1 MVSPVTENRSV
12 LRSPSPASAD
22 HCLSRRAVP
31 SSTTANGFCWREV
44 GTAFTFTRECGPLSF
59 PARGPILDNGERV
72 LLAGRLPK
80 VDARCQNIGSVDH
93 ELEFRLVKRFFDEV
107 PPNGASGE
115 PPAPPKEPPSPSPRE
130 QPPSSN
136 GSKSG
141 TGFYVSNDGYLIT
154 DEHVVNSCNTVKVVD
169 AASPDWSVAA
179 SRKLSALSSV
189 WSQSSPGW
197 SGCAARRSP
206 RRRRRR

>member
-1 MVSPVTENRSV
+1 MTENRSV

-22 HCLSRRAVP
+22 HCLSQRAVP
-31 SSTTANGFCWREV
+31 SSTTANGFCWRGGSRKSTLGV
-44 GTAFTFTRECGPLSF
+44 RTLAPSIMSSNFDWSSASSMKCRRMAL
-59 PARGPILDNGERV
+59 RV
-72 LLAGRLPK
+72 NLQR
-80 VDARCQNIGSVDH
+80 
-93 ELEFRLVKRFFDEV
+93 
-107 PPNGASGE
+107 
-115 PPAPPKEPPSPSPRE
+115 PPKEPPSPSPRE

-154 DEHVVNSCNTVKVVD
+154 NEHVVNSCNTVKVVD